1 MIRFESELREARI
14 LSPLNNFEPVTQN
27 IEHRKDPLTKLS
39 VVVLKGRMEYVKRF
53 IESDQSYVDELVQTS
68 AADCPFCP
76 DAVEKKA
83 PRFIPEIASEGRIQ
97 VGEAVCFPSLIA
109 HDDFNALVVPSR
121 THNLKLNEFSA
132 PMLTDAFK
140 AAIQYFEIV
149 RAWKPE
155 VKYSAI
161 AINFLPP
168 AGSTV
173 AHFHMQALASDIPF
187 RTIKELLDASKA
199 YAEEHGSSY
208 WRDLIDVEERLGS
221 RYIKRLGI
229 VHWLTPFAPIGLN
242 EAEAVVSGKSTLDQ
256 LSDTDIQGLA
266 EGIVR
271 VARFYHDIGVRSF
284 NMAVYPGPLGEF
296 LDYYDIG
303 LRIVSRY
310 GYKPRFVSD
319 TWALQYLLGE
329 HEVYDVPEE
338 ACSTLRKYF
347 D

>member
-1 MIRFESELREARI
+1 MIRFESEVREARI
-14 LSPLNNFEPVTQN
+14 LSPLNNFQPATQN

-39 VVVLKGRMEYVKRF
+39 VVVIKGRMDYVKRF
-53 IESDQSYVDELVQTS
+53 IESDQSFLDELVQTS
-68 AADCPFCP
+68 AIDCPFCP
-76 DAVEKKA
+76 EAVEKKA

-121 THNLKLNEFSA
+121 IHNLELNQFAA

-140 AAIQYFEIV
+140 AAIEYFERV

-155 VKYSAI
+155 VKHSAI

-173 AHFHMQALASDIPF
+173 AHFHIQALASDIPF
-187 RTIKELLDASKA
+187 RSIEELLDASKA
-199 YAEEHGSSY
+199 YAKQYGSSY
-208 WRDLIDVEERLGS
+208 WKDLIDVEERLGS
-221 RYIKRLGI
+221 RYIKRIGT

-256 LSDTDIQGLA
+256 MSSTDIQGLA
-266 EGIVR
+266 EGIMR
-271 VARFYHDIGVRSF
+271 VARFYHDVGVRTF
-284 NMAVYPGPLGEF
+284 NLAIYPGPLGEV

-319 TWALQYLLGE
+319 SWALQYLLGE
-329 HEVYDVPEE
+329 HEVYDAPEE
-338 ACSTLRKYF
+338 TCSALRKYF

>member
-14 LSPLNNFEPVTQN
+14 LSPLNNFELVTQN
-27 IEHRKDPLTKLS
+27 IEHRRDPLTKLS
-39 VVVLKGRMEYVKRF
+39 VVVLKGRMEYVRTF
-53 IESDQSYVDELVQTS
+53 VESDQSFVDELVHTS

-76 DAVEKKA
+76 EATEKKA
-83 PRFIPEIASEGRIQ
+83 PRFMPEIAPEGRIQ

-109 HDDFNALVVPSR
+109 HNDFNALVVPSR
-121 THNLKLNEFSA
+121 RHNLKLNEFSA

-140 AAIQYFEIV
+140 AAIQYFERV

-173 AHFHMQALASDIPF
+173 AHFHIQLLASDVPF
-187 RTIKELLDASKA
+187 RSIEDLLDASKA
-199 YAEEHGSSY
+199 YAKQYGSSY
-208 WRDLIDVEERLGS
+208 WKDLIDAEEHLASRYIERLGN
-221 RYIKRLGI
+221 

-242 EAEAVVSGKSTLDQ
+242 EAEAVVSGTSTLDQ
-256 LSDTDIQGLA
+256 LPDTDIEGLA
-266 EGIVR
+266 EGIAR
-271 VARFYHDIGVRSF
+271 VTRFYHDIGVRSF
-284 NMAVYPGPLGEF
+284 NLAVYPGPLGES
-296 LDYYDIG
+296 LDYYDMG

-319 TWALQYLLGE
+319 AWALQYLLGE
-329 HEVYDVPEE
+329 HEVYDAPEE
-338 ACSTLRKYF
+338 TCSALRKYF